1 MNKPRQTQWSPPRG
15 ITLVNFPLRPNKPHG
30 VQWRFNGQRKTK
42 LFPTKEAQILF
53 AKDLAGARKSH
64 GLAAFK
70 LDDSEVREWRAFR
83 AIVGAET
90 DLGAVAACWERNK
103 ANTVADLSVTAA
115 VVLYTAEK
123 KSEGVNPASLAH
135 YAPIFTRFEALH
147 GTRMIGSIN
156 GADIT
161 DFMAEQQGSDATRDT
176 RFRRVRALFNWLV
189 ATNKL
194 DRSPFI
200 GKKPPKVKTTEKEIL
215 TLQQSRLLFSKN
227 AAGEVDC
234 TINQKRRELM
244 GRLALEAF
252 GGLRTNTAGQIVA
265 SEIHSD
271 GLRIPAAKIKTAKN
285 QFIDGLPANLN
296 AWLQWSQPEK
306 WSMTQRQYL
315 VAKTGAFIRAGIPH
329 PHNCLRHGFASYH
342 VAAFKNESR
351 TALIMCHRSAKMLQD
366 TYRGIINSQSDAL
379 AYFEIKPPAV
389 FTGKRS
395 LSD

>member
-1 MNKPRQTQWSPPRG
+1 MDYWSKSFG
-15 ITLVNFPLRPNKPHG
+15 FFLSLGAMGFYLVFLLIFFIIDAYTVPKILARLIARVKRLELKG
-30 VQWRFNGQRKTK
+30 FKQ
-42 LFPTKEAQILF
+42 KEAKKLTVYRDEKGKIVF
-53 AKDLAGARKSH
+53 IRHDKKKDHTGEKSQ
-64 GLAAFK
+64 
-70 LDDSEVREWRAFR
+70 SQ
-83 AIVGAET
+83 
-90 DLGAVAACWERNK
+90 
-103 ANTVADLSVTAA
+103 ADEKG
-115 VVLYTAEK
+115 EK
-123 KSEGVNPASLAH
+123 KSEGVDPASLAH

-189 ATNKL
+189 ATKKL

-252 GGLRTNTAGQIVA
+252 GGLRTDTAGQIVA

-296 AWLQWSQPEK
+296 AWLHWSQPEK